1 MEVIGSSAKVTSA
14 AFVKASRK
22 RGMELLG
29 HWLGVLMSPGLDA
42 LNNLL
47 TVNLKVPSITGRFGY
62 SLLCS
67 KFLLTVTEC
76 HIFTPLKL
84 ETLS

>member
-1 MEVIGSSAKVTSA
+1 MLA
-14 AFVKASRK
+14 
-22 RGMELLG
+22 
-29 HWLGVLMSPGLDA
+29 HWLGALMFPGLDA

-47 TVNLKVPSITGRFGY
+47 TVNLKVPSITGRFGC

-67 KFLLTVTEC
+67 KFLLTVIEC
-76 HIFTPLKL
+76 QIFTPLKL